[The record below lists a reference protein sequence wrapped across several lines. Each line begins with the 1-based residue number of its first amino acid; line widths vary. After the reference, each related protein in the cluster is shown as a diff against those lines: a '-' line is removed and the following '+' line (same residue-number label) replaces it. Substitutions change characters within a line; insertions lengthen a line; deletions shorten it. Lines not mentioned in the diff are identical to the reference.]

1 MNILLAEDDKQL
13 GSLLSTMLRRAD
25 FQVTWVECGEEA
37 YEKVYSA
44 DYEVLILDWM
54 MPGLS
59 GVGLCQR
66 LRSENY
72 QGKILLLTARDSV
85 EDKVSGLDSG
95 ADDYLIKPFEF
106 PELVARIKALA
117 RRAEQYLQEE
127 TAYGDFKL
135 NRSAETL
142 GNKNGTIQLSPREFK
157 IVDILLLNRDKVIPR
172 EMLMDRVWGID
183 GDITTNNLDAHIKLL
198 RKKIAQITSEEI
210 IKTVRG
216 VGYKI
221 ER

>member
-1 MNILLAEDDKQL
+1 
-13 GSLLSTMLRRAD
+13 
-25 FQVTWVECGEEA
+25 
-37 YEKVYSA
+37 
-44 DYEVLILDWM
+44 M

-59 GVGLCQR
+59 GIELCQR
-66 LRSENY
+66 LREENY

-95 ADDYLIKPFEF
+95 ADDYLVKPFEF
-106 PELVARIKALA
+106 PELVARIRALA
-117 RRAEQYLQEE
+117 RRVEHYQQEE
-127 TAYGDFKL
+127 TDYGDFKL

-142 GNKNGTIQLSPREFK
+142 SNKNGNIQLSPREFK
-157 IVDILLLNRDKVIPR
+157 IVDILLCNRNKVIPR
-172 EMLMDRVWGID
+172 EILMDRVWGID

-198 RKKIAQITSEEI
+198 RKKIAQITSDEI

>member
-1 MNILLAEDDKQL
+1 M
-13 GSLLSTMLRRAD
+13 
-25 FQVTWVECGEEA
+25 
-37 YEKVYSA
+37 
-44 DYEVLILDWM
+44 
-54 MPGLS
+54 
-59 GVGLCQR
+59 
-66 LRSENY
+66 
-72 QGKILLLTARDSV
+72 
-85 EDKVSGLDSG
+85 
-95 ADDYLIKPFEF
+95 
-106 PELVARIKALA
+106 A
-117 RRAEQYLQEE
+117 RRAENYLQEE
-127 TAYGDFKL
+127 ADYGEFKL

-142 GNKNGTIQLSPREFK
+142 SNKNGTIQLSPREFK

>member
-95 ADDYLIKPFEF
+95 ADDYLVKPFEF
-106 PELVARIKALA
+106 PELVARIRALA
-117 RRAEQYLQEE
+117 RRAENYLQEE
-127 TAYGDFKL
+127 ADYGEFKL

-142 GNKNGTIQLSPREFK
+142 SNKNGTIQLSPREFK

>member
-13 GSLLSTMLRRAD
+13 GSLLATMLRRAD
-25 FQVTWVECGEEA
+25 FQVAWVENGEEA
-37 YEKVYSA
+37 YQKVYSD
-44 DYEVLILDWM
+44 DYDVLVLDWM

-59 GVGLCQR
+59 GVALCQR
-66 LRSENY
+66 LREETY

-85 EDKVSGLDSG
+85 EDKVTGLDSG
-95 ADDYLIKPFEF
+95 ADDYLVKPFEF
-106 PELVARIKALA
+106 AELVARIRALA
-117 RRAEQYLQEE
+117 RRVEHYQQEE
-127 TAYGDFKL
+127 IDYGDFKL

-142 GNKNGTIQLSPREFK
+142 GNRNGTIQLSPREFK
-157 IVDILLLNRDKVIPR
+157 IVDLLLRNRDKVIPR
-172 EMLMDRVWGID
+172 EMMMERVWGID

-198 RKKIAQITSEEI
+198 RKKIAQITSKET

>member
-95 ADDYLIKPFEF
+95 ADDYLVKPFEF
-106 PELVARIKALA
+106 PELVARIRALA
-117 RRAEQYLQEE
+117 RRAENYLQEE
-127 TAYGDFKL
+127 ADYGDLKL

-142 GNKNGTIQLSPREFK
+142 SNKNGTIQLSPREFK

>member
-95 ADDYLIKPFEF
+95 ADDYLVKPFEF
-106 PELVARIKALA
+106 PELVARIRALA
-117 RRAEQYLQEE
+117 RRAENYLQEE
-127 TAYGDFKL
+127 ADYGEFKL

-142 GNKNGTIQLSPREFK
+142 SNKNGTIQLSPREFK

-183 GDITTNNLDAHIKLL
+183 GDITTNNVVAHIKLL